1 VIAAMDC
8 TDAYREAL
16 TRDFSATAS
25 SPSPPAPASAPGRR
39 RAAEADRE
47 DAAGRPDGVANG
59 DHRLVRDSA
68 RPVTLPDDVI
78 AVLSAD
84 ARIAAVAL
92 TGSRARG
99 QATPLSDWDFAVTT
113 AEFDDVRGALPETV
127 RPLHPVVAQWD
138 RLSRTWCYM
147 LILAGPAKVDLLFG
161 RPHQPAG
168 PWPVNAST
176 LAGVD
181 DHFWDWALWLRS
193 KLARSDDIVAGEL
206 RKLHEHVLDP
216 MGVTCAPGS
225 LGEAVAAYRA
235 AREKCERRLGS
246 YVSRNA
252 ENTVIPVLPRC

>member
-1 VIAAMDC
+1 M
-8 TDAYREAL
+8 
-16 TRDFSATAS
+16 
-25 SPSPPAPASAPGRR
+25 
-39 RAAEADRE
+39 
-47 DAAGRPDGVANG
+47 
-59 DHRLVRDSA
+59 
-68 RPVTLPDDVI
+68 LPDDVF
-78 AVLSAD
+78 AVLSSD
-84 ARIAAVAL
+84 VRITAVEL

-99 QATPLSDWDFAVTT
+99 QATPLSDWDFAVT
-113 AEFDDVRGALPETV
+113 AAGFEDVRNALRETV

-176 LAGVD
+176 LAGID

-193 KLARSDDIVAGEL
+193 KLAGRGDIVAGEL
-206 RKLHEHVLDP
+206 RKLHEHLLGP
-216 MGVTCAPGS
+216 MGVTRVPAS
-225 LGEAVAAYRA
+225 LGDAVAAYRA

-252 ENTVIPVLPRC
+252 ENTVLPALHP